1 MRIAVMGAGSIGGYF
16 GGMLARAGND
26 VALIARGTHLD
37 AINSG
42 GLKVIR
48 DDEEFTVRCQATDNP
63 STIGP
68 VDVVLLCVK
77 TYQNK
82 TAVPM
87 MRPLVGPATTVM
99 CLQNGVDSYLAAGK
113 VLGESSVVP
122 GAAFI
127 EAGVLAPGVVQQTGR
142 IVRIILGETDGTES
156 ERCRV
161 IRDSF
166 LEAGVPTEVVP
177 DVKAGLWTKFLF
189 IATMAGVTSIARST
203 LAELLVQPHWRL
215 VVLGCM
221 EEIEAVGRSSGV
233 DLPHDIVSDTV
244 TYIDGQLGDME
255 ASMYVDLLAGRPL
268 ELDALN
274 GAVVRTGKDTKVATP
289 INDVIYAMLKP
300 LEDGSRPS

>member
-26 VALIARGTHLD
+26 VVLIARGTHLD
-37 AINSG
+37 AISSG

-63 STIGP
+63 SVVGP
-68 VDVVLLCVK
+68 VDLVLLCVK
-77 TYQNK
+77 TYQNE

-87 MRPLVGPATTVM
+87 MQPLVGPATTVL

-113 VLGESSVVP
+113 ALGESSVVP

-127 EAGVLAPGVVQQTGR
+127 EAGVLEPGVVQQTGD

-166 LEAGVPTEVVP
+166 LEAGVPSEVVP
-177 DVKAGLWTKFLF
+177 DIKAGLWTKFLF
-189 IATMAGVTSIARST
+189 IATMAGVTSLSRETMAQLMPRPEWRRVRNRR
-203 LAELLVQPHWRL
+203 LAW
-215 VVLGCM
+215 
-221 EEIEAVGRSSGV
+221 
-233 DLPHDIVSDTV
+233 
-244 TYIDGQLGDME
+244 YINW
-255 ASMYVDLLAGRPL
+255 RPL
-268 ELDALN
+268 TIRN
-274 GAVVRTGKDTKVATP
+274 NNNRS
-289 INDVIYAMLKP
+289 YLKQFTN
-300 LEDGSRPS
+300 RKTVKT